1 MKKIRFYLA
10 LGLLSAASFQNFAE
24 VTADLTSLQE
34 LLDRHKYRALSA
46 QIEQIPNH
54 QQQPD
59 LALLKAKAMY
69 LLQDTETLDSWMEQ
83 LLKDNPTHAQLH
95 YIAALNKFN
104 LAQEASIFSA
114 PGYAKDGLALLKQ
127 AVALDPNDLEIQSG
141 LIGFYSG
148 APSIAGGDEKEAQR
162 LADAMFAKNPVQ
174 GSVQKAILLL
184 GDDKEDEAKALIE
197 QQLATQ
203 PQDVDLLEM
212 KAAILTKQNQDKAAF
227 ELYEQAAN
235 LAQKSKDKYPN
246 LYQVGR
252 LAAAKQQDASK
263 GIAALEQY
271 INFYQGSDDRQ
282 LAWAKLRLA
291 QIHFAQQNFDQA
303 KALVQQLRSEKNEQE
318 KFIDELKA
326 FEKQLKKVK
335 TS

>member
-24 VTADLTSLQE
+24 VTSDLTSLQE

-54 QQQPD
+54 QQQPE

-212 KAAILTKQNQDKAAF
+212 KAAILAKQNQDKAAF

-235 LAQKSKDKYPN
+235 LAEKSKDKYPN

-303 KALVQQLRSEKNEQE
+303 QALVQQLRSEKNEQE

>member
-54 QQQPD
+54 QQQPE
-59 LALLKAKAMY
+59 LALLKAKSMY

>member
-54 QQQPD
+54 QQQPE

-227 ELYEQAAN
+227 ELYQQAAN

>member
-24 VTADLTSLQE
+24 VTPDLTSLQE

-54 QQQPD
+54 QQQPE

-69 LLQDTETLDSWMEQ
+69 LLQDTDTLDSWMEQ

-318 KFIDELKA
+318 KFIDELRA

>member
-10 LGLLSAASFQNFAE
+10 LGLLSAASFQNFAQ
-24 VTADLTSLQE
+24 VTSDLTSLQE

-54 QQQPD
+54 QQQPE

-114 PGYAKDGLALLKQ
+114 AGYAKDGLALLKQ

-212 KAAILTKQNQDKAAF
+212 KAAILAKQNQDKAAF

-235 LAQKSKDKYPN
+235 LAEKSKDKYPN

-303 KALVQQLRSEKNEQE
+303 QALVQQLRSEKNEQE

-326 FEKQLKKVK
+326 FEKQLNKVK

>member
-1 MKKIRFYLA
+1 MKKISFYLTLA
-10 LGLLSAASFQNFAE
+10 LFGAASFQNFAQ
-24 VTADLTSLQE
+24 TAPDLTALQD
-34 LLDRHKYRALSA
+34 LLDQHKYRALSA

-54 QQQPD
+54 QQQPE

-69 LLQDTETLDSWMEQ
+69 SLQDTEALDSWMEQ

-114 PGYAKDGLALLKQ
+114 AGYAKDGLALLKQ

-162 LADAMFAKNPVQ
+162 LADAMFAKHPAQ

-184 GDDKEDEAKALIE
+184 ADDQEDEAKALIE

-212 KAAILTKQNQDKAAF
+212 KATILTKQNQDKAAF

-271 INFYQGSDDRQ
+271 INFYQDSDDRQ
-282 LAWAKLRLA
+282 LHWAKLRLA
-291 QIHFAQQNFDQA
+291 QIHFARKDFD
-303 KALVQQLRSEKNEQE
+303 KANGLVQQLRSEKNEQE

>member
-54 QQQPD
+54 QQQPE

-127 AVALDPNDLEIQSG
+127 AVALDLNDLEIQSG

-227 ELYEQAAN
+227 ELYQQAAN

>member
-1 MKKIRFYLA
+1 
-10 LGLLSAASFQNFAE
+10 
-24 VTADLTSLQE
+24 
-34 LLDRHKYRALSA
+34 
-46 QIEQIPNH
+46 
-54 QQQPD
+54 
-59 LALLKAKAMY
+59 
-69 LLQDTETLDSWMEQ
+69 MEQ

>member
-54 QQQPD
+54 QQQPE

-246 LYQVGR
+246 LYQIGR

>member
-10 LGLLSAASFQNFAE
+10 LGLLSAASFQNLAE

-54 QQQPD
+54 QQQPE

-212 KAAILTKQNQDKAAF
+212 KAAILTKKNQDKAAF

>member
-1 MKKIRFYLA
+1 MNKIRFYLA

-24 VTADLTSLQE
+24 VAPDLTALQD

-46 QIEQIPNH
+46 QIAQIPNH
-54 QQQPD
+54 QQQPA

-69 LLQDTETLDSWMEQ
+69 SLQDTEALDSWMEPI
-83 LLKDNPTHAQLH
+83 LKNNPTHAQLH
-95 YIAALNKFN
+95 FVAALNKFN

-114 PGYAKDGLALLKQ
+114 AGHAKDGLALLKQ
-127 AVALDPNDLEIQSG
+127 AVALDPNDLEIQSA

-148 APSIAGGDEKEAQR
+148 APSIAGGDDQEAVR
-162 LADAMFAKNPVQ
+162 LANTMFETHPVQ
-174 GSVQKAILLL
+174 GAVQKAMLLL
-184 GDDKEDEAKALIE
+184 GDDKTDEAKALIE
-197 QQLATQ
+197 QQLAAQ
-203 PQDVDLLEM
+203 PKDVDLLEA

-235 LAQKSKDKYPN
+235 LAEKSKDKYPN
-246 LYQVGR
+246 LYQIGR
-252 LAAAKQQDASK
+252 LAAAKQQDANK

-271 INFYQGSDDRQ
+271 ISFYQDSDDRQ

-291 QIHFAQQNFDQA
+291 QIHFSQQNLDKA
-303 KALVQQLRSEKNEQE
+303 NALVQQLRSEKNEQE

-335 TS
+335 NS

>member
-54 QQQPD
+54 QQQPE

-271 INFYQGSDDRQ
+271 INFYQGSNDRQ

>member
-1 MKKIRFYLA
+1 MNKIRFYLA

-24 VTADLTSLQE
+24 VAPDLTALQD

-54 QQQPD
+54 QQQPA

-69 LLQDTETLDSWMEQ
+69 SLQDTEALDSWMEPI
-83 LLKDNPTHAQLH
+83 LKNNPTHAQLH
-95 YIAALNKFN
+95 FVAALNKFN

-114 PGYAKDGLALLKQ
+114 AGHAKAGLALLKQ
-127 AVALDPNDLEIQSG
+127 AVALDPNDLEIQSA

-148 APSIAGGDEKEAQR
+148 APSIAGGDDQEAVR
-162 LADAMFAKNPVQ
+162 LANTMFETHPVQ
-174 GSVQKAILLL
+174 GSVQKAMLLL
-184 GDDKEDEAKALIE
+184 GDDKTDEAKALIE
-197 QQLATQ
+197 QQLAAQ
-203 PQDVDLLEM
+203 PKDVDLLEA

-235 LAQKSKDKYPN
+235 LAEKSKDKYPN
-246 LYQVGR
+246 LYQIGR

-271 INFYQGSDDRQ
+271 ISFYQDSDDRQ

-291 QIHFAQQNFDQA
+291 QIHFSQQNVDKA
-303 KALVQQLRSEKNEQE
+303 NALVQQLRSEKNEQE

-335 TS
+335 NS